1 MTMQNQDLS
10 KLAAELIRWRNEAGM
25 TQESLAVA
33 ADTTLNSIQKMEGK
47 GGATKIKPKM
57 DSLIVILTVL
67 DAPRRAK
74 GLPPIDYNYAFRLAG
89 YPEIAMPVEWAM
101 VLREIDGMP
110 TDILSTREGINK
122 AAQEIVN
129 KLNGDTDNEAGQRT
143 SGTTQGSDKDSSQ
156 KETSKKESHRP
167 AHGSR

>member
-1 MTMQNQDLS
+1 MQNQDLS

-47 GGATKIKPKM
+47 GGANQIKPKM
-57 DSLIVILTVL
+57 DRLIVILSVL

-74 GLPPIDYNYAFRLAG
+74 GLQPIDYNYAFRLAG

-101 VLREIDGMP
+101 VLREIDGIP
-110 TDILSTREGINK
+110 TEILSTHEGINI
-122 AAQEIVN
+122 AAQKIVN
-129 KLNGDTDNEAGQRT
+129 KLKGDTGNEAGQRKT
-143 SGTTQGSDKDSSQ
+143 GSVESSDKDSQ
-156 KETSKKESHRP
+156 ERPKEETGIPPRRP
-167 AHGSR
+167 PHGSR